1 MAGVSPTREV
11 AMRALQSKPLEFDA
25 PPGATEPSLGG
36 GGLDA
41 ALRRALRQAE
51 LRLDFQPLIAVA
63 GGATTGFEALLRWR
77 RPGFGELAAGR
88 FVAAAE
94 GLPAFDE
101 VGVWA
106 LVEAARAAA
115 AWPDRLRVAVNLSIA
130 QLRSPQIVEVV
141 RGLVD
146 RGRLDPRRLEL
157 EIVES
162 AFIDD
167 FAAVASTL
175 NALRAYGVT
184 IALDDFGGDHSSMRA
199 LARLPLDRLK
209 IDCAFVVD
217 ALVNPR
223 CAAVIRAAARLA
235 KELGLALTG
244 EGVETC
250 EQFELLR
257 SAGCDETQGYF
268 HSRPLP
274 ENELAAVFERSPGGC
289 DARNNCRLC
298 PRDPRRH

>member
-1 MAGVSPTREV
+1 MSTTCEA
-11 AMRALQSKPLEFDA
+11 AMRALSPKTSEFDA
-25 PPGATEPSLGG
+25 PPEEASPVRDGG
-36 GGLDA
+36 GFDA
-41 ALRRALRQAE
+41 ALRRALREGE
-51 LRLDFQPLIAVA
+51 LRLDFQPLVSVA
-63 GGATTGFEALLRWR
+63 GGATNGFEALLRWR
-77 RPGFGELAAGR
+77 RPGFGELAAAR

-94 GLPAFDE
+94 SSPVFDD
-101 VGVWA
+101 VGAWA
-106 LVEAARAAA
+106 LLEAARAAA
-115 AWPDRLRVAVNLSIA
+115 AWPSRLRVAVNLSAA
-130 QLRSPQIVEVV
+130 QLRSPQIAETV
-141 RGLVD
+141 RRLVD
-146 RGRLDPRRLEL
+146 QGRLDPRRLEL
-157 EIVES
+157 EIAES

-167 FAAVASTL
+167 FTAVASTL

-184 IALDDFGGDHSSMRA
+184 VALDDFGGDHSSMRA

-209 IDCAFVVD
+209 IDRAFIVD

-268 HSRPLP
+268 HSQPLP
-274 ENELAAVFERSPGGC
+274 ESELAPVFERTPGGC
-289 DARNNCRLC
+289 EGRSDCRLC
-298 PRDPRRH
+298 PRRVPLR

>member
-1 MAGVSPTREV
+1 MPATREA
-11 AMRALQSKPLEFDA
+11 AMRALLPKTQEFDA
-25 PPGATEPSLGG
+25 LPDEASSAPNGGALE
-36 GGLDA
+36 A
-41 ALRRALRQAE
+41 ALRRALREGE
-51 LRLDFQPLIAVA
+51 LRLDFQPLVAVA

-94 GLPAFDE
+94 GSPVFDE
-101 VGVWA
+101 VGAWA
-106 LVEAARAAA
+106 LLEAAHAAA
-115 AWPDRLRVAVNLSIA
+115 AWPSRLRVAVNVSAA
-130 QLRSPQIVEVV
+130 QLRSPQIAETV

-157 EIVES
+157 EIVEP

-175 NALRAYGVT
+175 NTLRAYGVT
-184 IALDDFGGDHSSMRA
+184 VALDDFGGDGSSMRA

-209 IDCAFVVD
+209 IDRAFVVD
-217 ALVNPR
+217 AMVNPR

-257 SAGCDETQGYF
+257 PAGCDETQGYF

-274 ENELAAVFERSPGGC
+274 ESELAAAFERSPGGC
-289 DARNNCRLC
+289 DGRSDCRHCSRYVRL
-298 PRDPRRH
+298 R